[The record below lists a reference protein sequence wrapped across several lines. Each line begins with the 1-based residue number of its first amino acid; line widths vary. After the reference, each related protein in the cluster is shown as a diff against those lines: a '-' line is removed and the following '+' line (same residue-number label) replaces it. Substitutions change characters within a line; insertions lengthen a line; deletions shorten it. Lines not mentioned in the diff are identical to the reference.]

1 MTGGVGMFQKIVV
14 PVDGSKTA
22 WKALDT
28 AASLAGKYG
37 GDLVVVNV
45 VEPYDAISSM
55 SMHLDRV
62 VLEKALKAM
71 KKASLDVLDDAKAR
85 LEKAGFAGKA
95 DFVEKEGNAA
105 NAAELILS
113 VARKEGAD
121 SVVMGSRG
129 LSGITEFLLGSVST
143 KVTQYA
149 EIPVLVVK

>member
-28 AASLAGKYG
+28 AASLTGKYG

-105 NAAELILS
+105 ELILS

>member
-1 MTGGVGMFQKIVV
+1 MFQKIVV

-95 DFVEKEGNAA
+95 DFVEKE
-105 NAAELILS
+105 
-113 VARKEGAD
+113 
-121 SVVMGSRG
+121 
-129 LSGITEFLLGSVST
+129 
-143 KVTQYA
+143 
-149 EIPVLVVK
+149 

>member
-1 MTGGVGMFQKIVV
+1 M
-14 PVDGSKTA
+14 
-22 WKALDT
+22 
-28 AASLAGKYG
+28 
-37 GDLVVVNV
+37 VVNV

-105 NAAELILS
+105 ELILS

>member
-1 MTGGVGMFQKIVV
+1 MFQKIVV

-85 LEKAGFAGKA
+85 LEKA
-95 DFVEKEGNAA
+95 DFVEKEG